1 MKKQFSHIYI
11 GLHKPS
17 EVHIYRLLN
26 VQPEYVVLNDVCFLT
41 EHEAEVI
48 PYLQAIA
55 QGEKFSD
62 IVSDPF
68 LKEKYLKSEE
78 EIRAIFSENQE
89 WVQKS
94 VEIAKLCQLQ
104 FEFPLVSLP
113 VYPLPEKLV
122 GRITSFEY
130 LSKLCFKGAEKRY
143 QENRLFTVNNFEK
156 NITAYNKLSSR
167 YTSRYELFSKIRE
180 VYPEFGQNMN
190 KKISSDDFQ
199 LYSQVLRNFKKV
211 TSSIMEYT
219 DTLPASDVL
228 LNQQD
233 KIAEV
238 VDSIDFTRA
247 CEIEDKF
254 MISELDTF
262 FKNLSSMPP
271 EVKHGFQKH
280 NILMPDGKKS
290 SYLEL
295 AQKVKND
302 RLKRIEKYGKIYKI
316 YNKLKEHPYIRIE
329 YDDKE
334 TR

>member
-1 MKKQFSHIYI
+1 MIDTAKKKDYTSSLEVKIMNTLSENSNILNSKNLLDKKFDIYKKHSI
-11 GLHKPS
+11 
-17 EVHIYRLLN
+17 
-26 VQPEYVVLNDVCFLT
+26 T
-41 EHEAEVI
+41 
-48 PYLQAIA
+48 
-55 QGEKFSD
+55 
-62 IVSDPF
+62 
-68 LKEKYLKSEE
+68 
-78 EIRAIFSENQE
+78 EIRSGISRFQTFLLSMHDMAFVASLADTSI
-89 WVQKS
+89 VLPAPIKY
-94 VEIAKLCQLQ
+94 AKLGMHTDI
-104 FEFPLVSLP
+104 S
-113 VYPLPEKLV
+113 
-122 GRITSFEY
+122 
-130 LSKLCFKGAEKRY
+130 EKRY

-211 TSSIMEYT
+211 TSSTMEYT

-316 YNKLKEHPYIRIE
+316 YNKLKEHPYMRIE